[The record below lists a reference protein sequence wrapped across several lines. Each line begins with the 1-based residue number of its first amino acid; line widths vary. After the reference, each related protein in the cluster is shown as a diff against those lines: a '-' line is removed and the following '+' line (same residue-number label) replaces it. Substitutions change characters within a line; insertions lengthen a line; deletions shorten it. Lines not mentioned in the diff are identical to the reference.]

1 MQAIF
6 DFIEILFAQVEIQ
19 SDLIEY
25 AVFICCCSAFIIS
38 FATFCAAV
46 VGVFRSIL
54 GALK

>member
-1 MQAIF
+1 MQALF
-6 DFIEILFAQVEIQ
+6 DFIEVLFAQVEMQ
-19 SDLIEY
+19 PDLVEY
-25 AVFICCCSAFIIS
+25 AVFVCCCSAFIIG

>member
-19 SDLIEY
+19 PDLQEY
-25 AVFICCCSAFIIS
+25 AVFACCCAVVIIG

-54 GALK
+54 GALQ